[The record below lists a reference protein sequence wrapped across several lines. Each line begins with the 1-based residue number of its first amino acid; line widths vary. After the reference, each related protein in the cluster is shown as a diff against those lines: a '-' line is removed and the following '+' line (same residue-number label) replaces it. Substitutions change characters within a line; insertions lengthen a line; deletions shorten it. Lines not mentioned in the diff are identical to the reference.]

1 MVSTWRFVRVLA
13 GGLTLVCGMLP
24 AQSRRIEDL
33 EAGKLLV
40 MESQVP
46 DPVFAESVIL
56 LIHYDPEGVMGLRL
70 NQPSR
75 APLSRLREVKGTGNR
90 SDPAYIGGPVSI
102 EGVTA
107 LVRTPSAPRDAIHVT
122 EDLYAVQTKSSL
134 EAALKTSKGSDDLR
148 VYLGYCGW
156 TVPQLKNE
164 VSRGSWYIFDHG
176 ERFAFDSA
184 PGTLWKRLI
193 ELTNVRLALTLTP
206 TLQQSGANPRLRCR
220 IDTGACFA
228 FKADAY

>member
-13 GGLTLVCGMLP
+13 GGLALVCGMLP

-75 APLSRLREVKGTGNR
+75 APLSRLQRSERNR
-90 SDPAYIGGPVSI
+90 
-102 EGVTA
+102 
-107 LVRTPSAPRDAIHVT
+107 
-122 EDLYAVQTKSSL
+122 
-134 EAALKTSKGSDDLR
+134 
-148 VYLGYCGW
+148 
-156 TVPQLKNE
+156 
-164 VSRGSWYIFDHG
+164 
-176 ERFAFDSA
+176 
-184 PGTLWKRLI
+184 
-193 ELTNVRLALTLTP
+193 
-206 TLQQSGANPRLRCR
+206 
-220 IDTGACFA
+220 
-228 FKADAY
+228 